1 MEIDE
6 NDHPRSHFPGPEPFR
21 HSPSCEFVADQVGLK
36 EKKDRSI
43 LNDYPED
50 LKEDYLFLSGWIKE
64 LSQKYREKILIRIT
78 DAQSLQGFYKSI
90 RYRAFRYPAFII
102 NNKKKYTG
110 TDKVRLDLLLREE
123 LGNA

>member
-1 MEIDE
+1 MVPSLFDTC
-6 NDHPRSHFPGPEPFR
+6 
-21 HSPSCEFVADQVGLK
+21 PSCEFIADQVGLK

-64 LSQKYREKILIRIT
+64 VSGKYREKILIKII

-90 RYRAFRYPAFII
+90 RYRNFHYPAFII
-102 NNKKKYTG
+102 NKKRKYTG
-110 TDKVRLDLLLREE
+110 KDKIQLDNILREE

>member
-1 MEIDE
+1 M
-6 NDHPRSHFPGPEPFR
+6 
-21 HSPSCEFVADQVGLK
+21 GLK

-64 LSQKYREKILIRIT
+64 LSWKYREKILIKVI

-90 RYRAFRYPAFII
+90 RYRAFHYPAFII
-102 NNKKKYTG
+102 NGKRKYIG
-110 TDKVRLDLLLREE
+110 KDKIQLDGLLQQEM
-123 LGNA
+123 GSV

>member
-1 MEIDE
+1 
-6 NDHPRSHFPGPEPFR
+6 
-21 HSPSCEFVADQVGLK
+21 V
-36 EKKDRSI
+36 KDKRDNRD
-43 LNDYPED
+43 LNDYPEEV
-50 LKEDYLFLSGWIKE
+50 KEDYLYLSGWIRE

-110 TDKVRLDLLLREE
+110 KDKVRLDHLLQEE
-123 LGNA
+123 LANA